1 VEYRSTNTENPFLR
15 RGRPAG
21 PTITLSPRSGILSVQ
36 KPGQNLTAPVSG
48 VVTTPF
54 TFMATD
60 NEEPASGTPE
70 PAEAVDPSP
79 SQNIPTMQDS
89 GTGTRPSYVG

>member
-1 VEYRSTNTENPFLR
+1 
-15 RGRPAG
+15 
-21 PTITLSPRSGILSVQ
+21 
-36 KPGQNLTAPVSG
+36 

-89 GTGTRPSYVG
+89 GMGTRPSYIGESSGVHQLVSAGLGEIVDNEEELTTRM